1 MLEIVIAVI
10 VSLVIAIP
18 VTIVASNAYHKNVV
32 AKKIGGAEEQ
42 ARAIIDKAVE

>member
-1 MLEIVIAVI
+1 MLGIVIAVI

-18 VTIVASNAYHKNVV
+18 VTIAASNAYHKNVD

-42 ARAIIDKAVE
+42 AP